1 MFFPKKNKKCFS
13 KESNIGCGVTEVIRD
28 TGRHGV
34 SLSAS
39 NMGGNNSIEG
49 SEGYKNC
56 SLLKRQPSG
65 AIHSLDSRL
74 WSTPRAKFI
83 AEMDLNFS
91 KLHEKKGCFFEK

>member
-1 MFFPKKNKKCFS
+1 MTKQQGPQLMLVPQKVFFPKKNKKYFS

-39 NMGGNNSIEG
+39 NMEGNNSIEG

-56 SLLKRQPSG
+56 SLLSVNLLEQ
-65 AIHSLDSRL
+65 
-74 WSTPRAKFI
+74 FI
-83 AEMDLNFS
+83 VWTNVLQGPNS
-91 KLHEKKGCFFEK
+91 